1 MSAAQQRFDQT
12 LSRADDLLRERLRR
26 EEQELARQDASLE
39 EARRQ
44 RQRANAE
51 ERRQIAERYDDSFRS
66 FGTEVPAAVDD
77 EAPSRYRA
85 RLFNRLVRSLPEGHE
100 WSRTRADDLPSGPA
114 LDNIEQLI
122 IEAAKAEGARPSV
135 ENLPPDGSLVSRH
148 RQDDMGQRVTEW
160 FGLESFLKS
169 MGREGR
175 RVAAI
180 YDRNSGQAI
189 WQAGR

>member
-1 MSAAQQRFDQT
+1 M
-12 LSRADDLLRERLRR
+12 
-26 EEQELARQDASLE
+26 
-39 EARRQ
+39 
-44 RQRANAE
+44 
-51 ERRQIAERYDDSFRS
+51 YDDAFRS

-85 RLFNRLVRSLPEGHE
+85 RLFNRLVRRLPEGHE

-114 LDNIEQLI
+114 LDNIEALI

-135 ENLPPDGSLVSRH
+135 ENLPPNGEIISRV
-148 RQDDMGQRVTEW
+148 RTDDAGAKFNEF
-160 FGLESFLKS
+160 FGRESFIKS

-189 WQAGR
+189 WQSGR